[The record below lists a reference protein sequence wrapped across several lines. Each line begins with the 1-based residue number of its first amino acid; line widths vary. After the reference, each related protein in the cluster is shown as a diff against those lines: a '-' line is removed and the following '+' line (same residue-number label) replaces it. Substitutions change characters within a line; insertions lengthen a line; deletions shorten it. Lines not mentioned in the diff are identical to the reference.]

1 MIKILHWDFFSK
13 LQEEIKVDNR
23 RLSQAAI
30 CKFANLKTSTFAGVK
45 SGENPKL
52 YPYYAVLRVYLREL
66 LKMDRDRLLQLGN
79 ELLAALEDDYITRRR
94 LLE

>member
-13 LQEEIKVDNR
+13 PQEEIKVDNR

-52 YPYYAVLRVYLREL
+52 YPYYAVLRVYLPEL
-66 LKMDRDRLLQLGN
+66 LKMDRNRLLQLGN

>member
-45 SGENPKL
+45 S
-52 YPYYAVLRVYLREL
+52 VSFQIWRI
-66 LKMDRDRLLQLGN
+66 D
-79 ELLAALEDDYITRRR
+79 
-94 LLE
+94 

>member
-23 RLSQAAI
+23 RMSQEDI

-52 YPYYAVLRVYLREL
+52 YPYYAVLRVYLPEL
-66 LKMDRDRLLQLGN
+66 LKMDRNRLLQLGN

>member
-52 YPYYAVLRVYLREL
+52 YPYYAVLRVYLPEL
-66 LKMDRDRLLQLGN
+66 LKMDRDRLLPVGN